1 MNFNLEQDKR
11 YVMGILNV
19 TPDSFFDGGKY
30 ATLDKVM
37 VRVDEMIAEGVDII
51 DIGGESSRP
60 GSDRISIQEELDRIL
75 PVVSKI
81 RDNYDI
87 PISIDSMKSDVVEEL
102 LPFKID
108 IINDISSLSDNNF
121 INILK
126 KTDAYIC
133 LMHMIEDPSTMQN
146 DPSYR
151 NVTEEVF
158 KYLEEKST
166 YCSENGIS
174 PKKIII
180 DPGFGFGKTL
190 DHNYELLKNLDKFI
204 EINPG
209 AGLDNYDSFN
219 TDLISNIQLYIVQ
232 ETFSDY
238 HGEEPIDPTKPMRV
252 IDITEKTFKGFIYGL
267 PMFLNAR
274 QDSCKTIEQLLGF
287 DMLQDYNKF
296 DYDSEP
302 RTTQRIDQMLESA
315 RDFPAINN
323 DIVDRLKQNKNR
335 AVSKQ
340 HLWLLQK
347 DFMDLMLDRKD

>member
-30 ATLDKVM
+30 TTLDKVM

-146 DPSYR
+146 NPSYR

-158 KYLEEKST
+158 KYLKDKSR
-166 YCSENGIS
+166 YCIENGID

-204 EINPG
+204 EINTNILVG
-209 AGLDNYDSFN
+209 ISRKSMIGNLLNQGLDKRLFGSLSAAVIS
-219 TDLISNIQLYIVQ
+219 LIKHAKIIRTHDIR
-232 ETFSDY
+232 ETK
-238 HGEEPIDPTKPMRV
+238 IA
-252 IDITEKTFKGFIYGL
+252 IDI
-267 PMFLNAR
+267 
-274 QDSCKTIEQLLGF
+274 IESL
-287 DMLQDYNKF
+287 
-296 DYDSEP
+296 
-302 RTTQRIDQMLESA
+302 I
-315 RDFPAINN
+315 
-323 DIVDRLKQNKNR
+323 
-335 AVSKQ
+335 
-340 HLWLLQK
+340 
-347 DFMDLMLDRKD
+347 

>member
-81 RDNYDI
+81 RDNYEI

-174 PKKIII
+174 SKKIII

-190 DHNYELLKNLDKFI
+190 DNNYELLKNLDKFI
-204 EINPG
+204 EINTNILVG
-209 AGLDNYDSFN
+209 ISRKSMIGNLLNKGLDKRLFGSLSAAVIS
-219 TDLISNIQLYIVQ
+219 LIKHAKIIRTHDIR
-232 ETFSDY
+232 ETK
-238 HGEEPIDPTKPMRV
+238 IA
-252 IDITEKTFKGFIYGL
+252 IDI
-267 PMFLNAR
+267 
-274 QDSCKTIEQLLGF
+274 IESL
-287 DMLQDYNKF
+287 
-296 DYDSEP
+296 
-302 RTTQRIDQMLESA
+302 I
-315 RDFPAINN
+315 
-323 DIVDRLKQNKNR
+323 
-335 AVSKQ
+335 
-340 HLWLLQK
+340 
-347 DFMDLMLDRKD
+347 

>member
-30 ATLDKVM
+30 TTLDKVM
-37 VRVDEMIAEGVDII
+37 FRVDEMIAEGVDII

-102 LPFKID
+102 LSFKID

-174 PKKIII
+174 SKKIII

-204 EINPG
+204 EININILVG
-209 AGLDNYDSFN
+209 ISRKSMIGNLLNKGLDKRLFGSLSAAAIS
-219 TDLISNIQLYIVQ
+219 LIKHAKIIRTHDIR
-232 ETFSDY
+232 ETKIA
-238 HGEEPIDPTKPMRV
+238 IDV
-252 IDITEKTFKGFIYGL
+252 V
-267 PMFLNAR
+267 
-274 QDSCKTIEQLLGF
+274 
-287 DMLQDYNKF
+287 
-296 DYDSEP
+296 
-302 RTTQRIDQMLESA
+302 ESL
-315 RDFPAINN
+315 I
-323 DIVDRLKQNKNR
+323 
-335 AVSKQ
+335 
-340 HLWLLQK
+340 
-347 DFMDLMLDRKD
+347 

>member
-30 ATLDKVM
+30 TTLDKVM
-37 VRVDEMIAEGVDII
+37 FRVDEMIAEGVDII

-102 LPFKID
+102 LSFKID

-133 LMHMIEDPSTMQN
+133 LMHMIKDPSTMQN

-166 YCSENGIS
+166 YCSENEIS
-174 PKKIII
+174 SKKIII

-204 EINPG
+204 EININILVG
-209 AGLDNYDSFN
+209 ISRKSMIGNLLNKGLDKRLFGSLSAAAIS
-219 TDLISNIQLYIVQ
+219 LIKHAKIIRTHDIR
-232 ETFSDY
+232 ETKIA
-238 HGEEPIDPTKPMRV
+238 IDV
-252 IDITEKTFKGFIYGL
+252 V
-267 PMFLNAR
+267 
-274 QDSCKTIEQLLGF
+274 
-287 DMLQDYNKF
+287 
-296 DYDSEP
+296 
-302 RTTQRIDQMLESA
+302 ESL
-315 RDFPAINN
+315 I
-323 DIVDRLKQNKNR
+323 
-335 AVSKQ
+335 
-340 HLWLLQK
+340 
-347 DFMDLMLDRKD
+347 

>member
-1 MNFNLEQDKR
+1 MNFNLEEDKR

-204 EINPG
+204 EININILVG
-209 AGLDNYDSFN
+209 ISRKSMIGNLLNKGLDKRLFGSLSAAVIS
-219 TDLISNIQLYIVQ
+219 LIKHAKIIRTHDIR
-232 ETFSDY
+232 ETK
-238 HGEEPIDPTKPMRV
+238 IA
-252 IDITEKTFKGFIYGL
+252 IDI
-267 PMFLNAR
+267 
-274 QDSCKTIEQLLGF
+274 IESL
-287 DMLQDYNKF
+287 
-296 DYDSEP
+296 
-302 RTTQRIDQMLESA
+302 I
-315 RDFPAINN
+315 
-323 DIVDRLKQNKNR
+323 
-335 AVSKQ
+335 
-340 HLWLLQK
+340 
-347 DFMDLMLDRKD
+347 

>member
-166 YCSENGIS
+166 YCSENRIS

-204 EINPG
+204 EINTNILVG
-209 AGLDNYDSFN
+209 ISRKSMIGNLLNKGLDKRLFGSLSAAVIS
-219 TDLISNIQLYIVQ
+219 LIKHAKIIRTHDIR
-232 ETFSDY
+232 ETKIA
-238 HGEEPIDPTKPMRV
+238 IDV
-252 IDITEKTFKGFIYGL
+252 V
-267 PMFLNAR
+267 
-274 QDSCKTIEQLLGF
+274 
-287 DMLQDYNKF
+287 
-296 DYDSEP
+296 
-302 RTTQRIDQMLESA
+302 ESL
-315 RDFPAINN
+315 I
-323 DIVDRLKQNKNR
+323 
-335 AVSKQ
+335 
-340 HLWLLQK
+340 
-347 DFMDLMLDRKD
+347 